1 MATNK
6 KGVSDLDT
14 ENTAAEAESGVAYAE
29 DAPAAPTKT
38 RYEGVT
44 NFAYIGPSLPGGRL
58 KSNTILSGTHAEI
71 TAYYAEAITLYPNAA
86 KLIVPVA
93 RLAEFREKVQTSGNV
108 MYNYYAEL
116 AAAIS
121 AKGEE

>member
-6 KGVSDLDT
+6 KSVSDSDT
-14 ENTAAEAESGVAYAE
+14 KSTAAEAESTIVHAE
-29 DAPAAPTKT
+29 DALAAPTKM
-38 RYEGVT
+38 RYDGVV
-44 NFAYIGPSLPGGRL
+44 NFAYIGPSLPGGKL
-58 KSNTILSGTHAEI
+58 KSNTILSGTYAEI
-71 TAYYAEAITLYPNAA
+71 TAYYNEAITLYPNAA
-86 KLIVPVA
+86 RLIVPVA
-93 RLAEFREKVQTSGNV
+93 RLAEFREKVRTSGNV